1 MSNMKTNKKVVIIDY
16 RLGNLFSVN
25 QACKNVGMNVVIS
38 SDPNELINADGLIL
52 LASAHLRLLW
62 II

>member
-1 MSNMKTNKKVVIIDY
+1 MFLILQYLRIKEWSYRKENQMNMKTNKVVIIDY

-38 SDPNELINADGLIL
+38 SDPNIN
-52 LASAHLRLLW
+52 
-62 II
+62 